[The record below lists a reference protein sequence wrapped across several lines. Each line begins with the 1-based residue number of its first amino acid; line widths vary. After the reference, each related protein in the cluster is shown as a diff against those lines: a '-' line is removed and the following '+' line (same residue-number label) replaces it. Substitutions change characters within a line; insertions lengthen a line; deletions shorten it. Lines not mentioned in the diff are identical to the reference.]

1 MQGWLRD
8 VERGGA
14 QREMENFEVALDGK
28 IVAREPNGDVIQM
41 EVPGWQV
48 LDRLKR
54 MKLSKHAARSSTVA

>member
-1 MQGWLRD
+1 M
-8 VERGGA
+8 EKGGA

>member
-1 MQGWLRD
+1 MQCRTHFAHDCVLSFAVQGWLRD
-8 VERGGA
+8 VEKGGA

-48 LDRLKR
+48 LG
-54 MKLSKHAARSSTVA
+54 